1 MKKLLA
7 FILSAVMMLSFVGCG
22 VQTEESKMPETRT
35 FTDSIGRTVE
45 LPDEIEKIAV
55 SGPMAQMVIFALAP
69 DKLVG
74 IASEWD
80 KTATQYLD
88 TQYYDLPVL
97 GQLRGGKGE
106 LNLEMLL
113 SSGAQVVIDVGE
125 PKDGLAEDL
134 DALSKQTQLPFVHI
148 SATLDTMGSAYRTLG
163 ELLGMEVEAE
173 TLAAYCEDIYT
184 RTEEIA
190 ASVGKVDL
198 LYCLGEKGLNVIAKD
213 SYHSEVIDMLSN
225 NLAVVDSPSS
235 KGTGNEVD
243 MEQILLWN
251 PDYIL
256 FAPESIYDTVSDD
269 PIWQQVTAIREGHYC
284 EVPFGPYN
292 WMGFPPSVQ
301 RFLGMIWMAK
311 LLYGNA
317 ADYDLQSEV
326 SKYFSLFYHC
336 ELTDAQYRE
345 LTANSLF

>member
-7 FILSAVMMLSFVGCG
+7 LILSGVMLLSLVGCG
-22 VQTEESKMPETRT
+22 AQTSEPTEPEIRT
-35 FTDSIGRTVE
+35 FTDSVGRTVE
-45 LPDEIEKIAV
+45 IPYEITKIAV
-55 SGPMAQMVIFALAP
+55 SGPLAQIVVFALAP
-69 DKLVG
+69 DRLVG

-80 KTATQYLD
+80 ETAAKYLD
-88 TQYYDLPVL
+88 TQYYELPVL

-113 SSGAQVVIDVGE
+113 ASGAQIVIDVGE
-125 PKDGLAEDL
+125 PKDGLADDL
-134 DALSKQTQLPFVHI
+134 DALSAQTGLSFVHI
-148 SATLDTMGSAYRTLG
+148 SATLDTMGDAYRTLG
-163 ELLGMEVEAE
+163 ELLGMESEAE
-173 TLAAYCEDIYT
+173 TLAAYCDRIYT

-190 ASVGKVDL
+190 ASVGKVNL

-235 KGTGNEVD
+235 RGTGNEVD
-243 MEQILLWN
+243 LEQILLWN

-256 FAPESIYDTVSDD
+256 FAPGSIYDSVSDD
-269 PIWQQVTAIREGHYC
+269 PIWQQVTAIREGHYY

-301 RFLGMIWMAK
+301 RLLGMMWMAK
-311 LLYGNA
+311 LLYGDA

-345 LTANSLF
+345 LVANSLF